1 MKSNNWKDFAEL
13 IGITAIVASLIFVG
27 LQMRQAEVIAKSDM
41 AASYLANRIE
51 MYAAINEH
59 PDIWVRG
66 NKGEELEEDESAIFS
81 RQVFIV
87 NDEAYYSVQQSI
99 IWGQSESADV
109 EAAIFAAYLHENPGA
124 RRVWRAQEDWLK
136 SYRSQVMPGEHI
148 TSDWIQRIESNMALF
163 DRATSH

>member
-13 IGITAIVASLIFVG
+13 IGIAAIVASLMFVG

-51 MYAAINEH
+51 MHAAINEH

-66 NKGEELEEDESAIFS
+66 NRGEKLEEDESAIFS
-81 RQVFIV
+81 RQVFIL
-87 NDEAYYSVQQSI
+87 NDEAYFSVQVSI
-99 IWGQSESADV
+99 IWGQSEEADLD
-109 EAAIFAAYLHENPGA
+109 AAIFAAYLHENPGA
-124 RRVWRAQEDWLK
+124 RRVWRAREDWLMN
-136 SYRSQVMPGEHI
+136 YRSQVVPGEQT

-163 DRATSH
+163 DRTTSQ

>member
-13 IGITAIVASLIFVG
+13 IGIAAIVASLMFVG

-51 MYAAINEH
+51 MHAAINEH

-66 NKGEELEEDESAIFS
+66 NKGEELEEGEAAIFS
-81 RQVFIV
+81 RQVLML

-99 IWGQSESADV
+99 IWGQSENTDLD
-109 EAAIFAAYLHENPGA
+109 AAIFAAYLHENPGA
-124 RRVWRAQEDWLK
+124 RRVWRAQEDWNQN
-136 SYRSQVMPGEHI
+136 YRSQVMPGEQI
-148 TSDWIQRIESNMALF
+148 TSDWIQRIESNLALF
-163 DRATSH
+163 DRTTSQ